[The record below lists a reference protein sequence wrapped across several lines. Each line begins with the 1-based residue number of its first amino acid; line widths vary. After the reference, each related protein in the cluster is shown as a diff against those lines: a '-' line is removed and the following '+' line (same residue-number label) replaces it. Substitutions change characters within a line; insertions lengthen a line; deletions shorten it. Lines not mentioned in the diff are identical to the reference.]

1 METLTVN
8 TARQNAEVVR
18 RGYTAF
24 NAADMKTLTD
34 LFQANSTWYSPGNN
48 PMAGTFKGRDAIM
61 AHFAKI
67 GSETAGTFKAN
78 LKNLA
83 ICDDGQI
90 VGIQSNTGTRKG
102 KQLNIDCC
110 IVFELKDGKV
120 FSGREFLVDL
130 YTWDKFWS

>member
-8 TARQNAEVVR
+8 TARQNAEVVK

-34 LFQANSTWYSPGNN
+34 LFHINSTWHSPGNS

-61 AHFAKI
+61 AHFGKI
-67 GSETAGTFKAN
+67 GSETAGSFKAN

-83 ICDDGQI
+83 ICDDGHI
-90 VGIQSNTGTRKG
+90 VGIQNNTATRKG
-102 KQLNIDCC
+102 KQLHADCC

-120 FSGREFLVDL
+120 FNAREFLYDL
-130 YTWDKFWS
+130 YSWDKFWS